1 MKNTA
6 RKTALLALMLTL
18 VGFAEP
24 AFAAEIQ
31 PTPLTD
37 EQRKDRLME
46 ANPLAGKG
54 AADLPDTIVPSETKK
69 SDITVMGTPTAPMHH
84 SLGGM
89 EHGTESPSSQ
99 AYMEAHGRMMTDM
112 AITYTG
118 DADRDFL
125 NGMVPHHQGAL
136 EMAKTELKYGKD
148 PEVRKLAKAIIAAQE
163 REIALMHKL
172 SKKYDK

>member
-1 MKNTA
+1 MKNPVQ
-6 RKTALLALMLTL
+6 KIALLALTLTL
-18 VGFAEP
+18 AGAAAS
-24 AFAAEIQ
+24 AFAADA
-31 PTPLTD
+31 PLTPLTD
-37 EQRKDRLME
+37 EQRKERLME
-46 ANPLAGKG
+46 ANPLAGKA
-54 AADLPDTIVPSETKK
+54 AADLPDTLVKSETKK
-69 SDITVMGTPTAPMHH
+69 SDVTVMGTPTAPMHH